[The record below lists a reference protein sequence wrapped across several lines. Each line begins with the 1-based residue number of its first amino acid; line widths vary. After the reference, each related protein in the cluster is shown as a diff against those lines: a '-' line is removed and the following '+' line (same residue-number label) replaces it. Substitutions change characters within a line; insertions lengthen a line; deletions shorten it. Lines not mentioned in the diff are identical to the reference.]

1 MSELTAEAIGK
12 IESLAQTAN
21 GVKVFT
27 EDGEGE
33 EFARPFA
40 AVPKGLALVDLKP
53 YLDPEPT
60 ARALFEEPDSFAE
73 YVNRFRNDRT
83 LLGVEPSALRFRACI
98 DYHNTDVDAEPCRH
112 FAQLTLEKSPELRE
126 WTKAF
131 NAWISQPALAEWL
144 EDHAHEVSSHS
155 AAEILTVAR
164 SLEAAK
170 NIDFKSAQRES
181 DGGWNFAYSET
192 TTGKAGDFDVPG
204 RITVSVALFAGGEP
218 VEIECLMRYRVNGG
232 GLEFKIR
239 PLRLEEA
246 IREAVAKIRAAIAEQ
261 TELFVHAGD
270 VFNGML
276 AASDPYSVKSDDIR
290 MNGAEF
296 AKFSKEDLRP
306 DKYR

>member
-27 EDGEGE
+27 DTGAGEP
-33 EFARPFA
+33 FDRPFA

-53 YLDPEPT
+53 YLDPAPT

-73 YVNRFRNDRT
+73 YVNRFKNVRT
-83 LLGVEPSALRFRACI
+83 MLGVEPSELRFRACI
-98 DYHNTDVDAEPCRH
+98 DYHNTDMDAEPCRH

-164 SLEAAK
+164 ELEAAK

-218 VEIECLMRYRVNGG
+218 VEIECLLRYRLNG

-246 IREAVAKIRAAIAEQ
+246 IREAVAKIRAAIAEK

-276 AASDPYSVKSDDIR
+276 AASGAAFSIGDDVR

-296 AKFSKEDLRP
+296 DKERIRSFTDR
-306 DKYR
+306 